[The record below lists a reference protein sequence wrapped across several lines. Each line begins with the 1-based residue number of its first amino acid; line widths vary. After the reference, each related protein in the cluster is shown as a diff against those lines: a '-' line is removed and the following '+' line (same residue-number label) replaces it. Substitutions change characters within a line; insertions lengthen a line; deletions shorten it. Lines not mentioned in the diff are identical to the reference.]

1 MIWLKWSW
9 RDLRARWLQ
18 AAAIAI
24 VIAVGTGLFSGLM
37 SMNAWRALS
46 NEASYEAAKTFD
58 LRVSL
63 GDGGFAE
70 RGAMLDALNEVA
82 AAYVFHAEERLVLP
96 TQVSTESDSGEVLV
110 PGRIIGVELRD
121 DGPRVN
127 ALHTALGRGLT
138 PADIGRDV
146 VLLERNF
153 AKFYGLPAEGEASLS
168 GGARVS
174 YIGQALAPEYFFVI
188 TPEGGLLGQANFAAV
203 FASIET
209 AQRIAGAD
217 GQVNDLV
224 MRLSPASDADA
235 VARALEDR
243 FAEMGGAVSRRMDEP
258 SIRLLIEDVEGDRQF
273 NAVLAAAVFGGAAL
287 AAFNLAGRVVDAQR
301 REIGIGMALGVQTPL
316 IALRP
321 LLFSAQVALLGVVF
335 GVAMGLAIAQAL
347 GAYLA
352 DFLPLPAWR
361 TPLQLGVFGFA
372 AAIGFAIPFA
382 ATIIPVWAG
391 TRVAPIDAIKTG
403 HLAARSG
410 GLAWLAS
417 GLRLPGG
424 SLVRIPFRSVAR
436 APRRSL
442 LTCLAV
448 GAVVAVMVTMF
459 GLLDSFT
466 DALQRI
472 ESETAGDSPNRVEI
486 TFASFVRED
495 SPAALGVV
503 GAESAGRAELG
514 IRVGA
519 TLSAGG
525 GDDEFPALLQFGNLG
540 DSGGVLWR
548 PSAVAGSLDSDAPGV
563 AISQTAA
570 DILGVGVGD
579 TATIRHPAMT
589 ESGGFGL
596 RETELPIIAI
606 HPHPMRMNVH
616 ADMDDRAAFGLDG
629 LANFVQAEP
638 AAGYG
643 ADDLKR
649 EAFALPGVGSVQK
662 ATVAS
667 EAFRDQFAQYTGILA
682 FIAAAVAA
690 LALLIA
696 YNTASINMDE
706 RRREHATMLA
716 YGVPVRSVLGM
727 AMLESAVLGVI
738 STLFGLAGGW
748 LLLSWVVN
756 ALMPRTFPEMGV
768 DMVLN
773 PPALAIVAA
782 AGILSVALAPA
793 LTVRRLIK
801 MDVPSTLRVM
811 E

>member
-24 VIAVGTGLFSGLM
+24 VIAVGTGLFSGLR

-46 NEASYEAAKTFD
+46 NEASYESAKTFD

-70 RGAMLDALNEVA
+70 RGAMLDALNDVA

-96 TQVSTESDSGEVLV
+96 TQVSAESESGEVLV

-121 DGPRVN
+121 GGPRVN
-127 ALHTALGRGLT
+127 ALHAALGRGLT

-146 VLLERNF
+146 VLLEHNF
-153 AKFYGLPAEGEASLS
+153 AKFYDLPAEGEASLS

-174 YIGQALAPEYFFVI
+174 YVGQALAPEYFFVI

-209 AQRIAGAD
+209 AQRIAGAE

-224 MRLSPASDADA
+224 IRLSPASDADA
-235 VARALEDR
+235 VARALDER

-258 SIRLLIEDVEGDRQF
+258 SIRLMIEDVEGDQQF

-301 REIGIGMALGVQTPL
+301 REIGVGMALGVPTPL

-335 GVAMGLAIAQAL
+335 GVAMGFAMAQAL

-361 TPLQLGVFGFA
+361 TPLQLDVFGFA
-372 AAIGFAIPFA
+372 AAIGFAIPFV

-503 GAESAGRAELG
+503 GAESAARAELG

-525 GDDEFPALLQFGNLG
+525 DEFPALLQLG
-540 DSGGVLWR
+540 DFGGGLWR

-579 TATIRHPAMT
+579 LATIRHPAMT

-596 RETELPIIAI
+596 RETALPIIAI
-606 HPHPMRMNVH
+606 HPHPMRINVH

-629 LANFVQAEP
+629 LANFVQATP

-649 EAFALPGVGSVQK
+649 AAFALPGVGSVQK
-662 ATVAS
+662 ATVAG
-667 EAFRDQFAQYTGILA
+667 EAFSDQFAQYTGILA

-756 ALMPRTFPEMGV
+756 ALMPRTFPDMGV
-768 DMVLN
+768 DIVLN

>member
-24 VIAVGTGLFSGLM
+24 VIAVGTGLFSGLR

-96 TQVSTESDSGEVLV
+96 TQVSTESESGEVLV
-110 PGRIIGVELRD
+110 PGRIVGVDLRD
-121 DGPRVN
+121 GGPRVN
-127 ALHTALGRGLT
+127 SLHAALGRGLT

-153 AKFYGLPAEGEASLS
+153 AKFYDLPAEGEASLS

-174 YIGQALAPEYFFVI
+174 YVGQALAPEYFFVI

-209 AQRIAGAD
+209 AQRIAGAE
-217 GQVNDLV
+217 GRVNDLV
-224 MRLSPASDADA
+224 IRLSPASDADA

-258 SIRLLIEDVEGDRQF
+258 SIRLMIEDVEGDQQF

-301 REIGIGMALGVQTPL
+301 REIGVGMALGVPTPL

-335 GVAMGLAIAQAL
+335 GVAMGFAMAQAL

-361 TPLQLGVFGFA
+361 TPLQLDVFGFA
-372 AAIGFAIPFA
+372 AAIGFAIPFV

-403 HLAARSG
+403 HLAARAG

-472 ESETAGDSPNRVEI
+472 ESETAGESPDRVEI

-503 GAESAGRAELG
+503 GAESAGRAEVG

-519 TLSAGG
+519 TLSAGDG
-525 GDDEFPALLQFGNLG
+525 GDEFPVLLQLSDFG
-540 DSGGVLWR
+540 GGLWR
-548 PSAVAGSLDSDAPGV
+548 PSVVEGSLDSDAPGV

-579 TATIRHPAMT
+579 SATIRHPVMT

-596 RETELPIIAI
+596 RETVLPIIAI
-606 HPHPMRMNVH
+606 HPHPMRINVH
-616 ADMDDRAAFGLDG
+616 ADMSHRAAFGLDG
-629 LANFVQAEP
+629 LANFVQAAP
-638 AAGYG
+638 ADGYN

-649 EAFALPGVGSVQK
+649 EAFALPGVGSVQR
-662 ATVAS
+662 ATVAG
-667 EAFRDQFAQYTGILA
+667 EAFSDQFAQYTGILA

-738 STLFGLAGGW
+738 STLFGIAGGW

-756 ALMPRTFPEMGV
+756 ALMPRTFPDMGV
-768 DMVLN
+768 DIVLN